1 MALERQQKALQKFML
16 LLLSSLVLQQH
27 FFKARIWVIRI
38 RDAYFFIGFLDTQDS
53 LGVDL
58 KLSWLDNQ
66 TE

>member
-38 RDAYFFIGFLDTQDS
+38 RDTYFFIGFKTEKIHLEFS
-53 LGVDL
+53 L
-58 KLSWLDNQ
+58 N
-66 TE
+66 